1 LDIVGQYF
9 THSLDSIT
17 IAITHQRKNK
27 KKKREEGGG
36 GQLGRQPQTLKRW
49 SLVEG

>member
-27 KKKREEGGG
+27 KKR
-36 GQLGRQPQTLKRW
+36 GRRAVAVNLAG
-49 SLVEG
+49 SLRP